1 MSDVTEATFEAEV
14 VRRSEELP
22 VVVDFWAAWCG
33 PCRTLTPVL
42 EREIAARD
50 GQVVLAKVDV
60 DANPGLAA
68 QFGIRGIPAVKAFRR
83 GHVVREFVGALP
95 PQAVAEFLDALTAPS
110 EAEGLREEGEDYE
123 QVLGSS
129 QRFPTP
135 TPSAGMRSASRC
147 WPSSPNS
154 ARSIPSPFDTGGGSR
169 QRFTDLATACCNHR
183 VRANRCTA
191 SSSSVLFAAASSAS
205 PDASAP
211 ETQWFTWSSRI
222 RNATLS
228 SAVVTAEIWVKTSMQ

>member
-123 QVLGSS
+123 QVLE
-129 QRFPTP
+129 RLF
-135 TPSAGMRSASRC
+135 AA
-147 WPSSPNS
+147 
-154 ARSIPSPFDTGGGSR
+154 IPDADSERRNEIRKQMLAVFAELGPEHPVTVR
-169 QRFTDLATACCNHR
+169 YRRRLATA
-183 VRANRCTA
+183 
-191 SSSSVLFAAASSAS
+191 LY
-205 PDASAP
+205 
-211 ETQWFTWSSRI
+211 
-222 RNATLS
+222 
-228 SAVVTAEIWVKTSMQ
+228 